1 MKLKDNNKRIISI
14 FALMLFLLTT
24 CSIKVKAEEQITV
37 EAKSAILMEARSG
50 KIIYEKN
57 PNEKFAPASVTK
69 IMTML
74 LAMEAIDSGN
84 MKFSDKITCS
94 ENAKKMGGSTMLLDT
109 GEVRTVEEILKGI
122 AIASGNDA
130 AVAMAEYLAGTEDSF
145 VAKMNERAKALG
157 MNNTTFKNCTGL
169 PADGHMSTAMDISI
183 MSRELLKHPS
193 ILKYTG
199 TYMDNISEGR
209 KSPIELVNHNK
220 LVRFFTGCD
229 GLKTGFTNEAK
240 YCISATATREGTRM
254 LTVIMGAPTYKIRNR
269 DASMLMNYGFSKF
282 ESKKVFTK
290 DQDVE
295 KVPLNKQGDKF
306 IMAKAKDDLTLTYEK
321 GTGNNIEKKL
331 TLNIDKSKN
340 KYSKGEVIGKCECFL
355 NGNLIGSVELYSDRD
370 FKNGGFLDNLKYN
383 FKNLFKGGV

>member
-1 MKLKDNNKRIISI
+1 MKLKDNNKRIVSI

-57 PNEKFAPASVTK
+57 PSEKFAPASVTK
-69 IMTML
+69 VMTML

-109 GEVRTVEEILKGI
+109 GEVRTVEEIIKGI

-199 TYMDNISEGR
+199 TYMDNVSEGR

-229 GLKTGFTNEAK
+229 GLKTGYTSEAK

-321 GTGNNIEKKL
+321 GTGSNIEKKL

-355 NGNLIGSVELYSDRD
+355 NGNLIGTVELYSDRD

>member
-1 MKLKDNNKRIISI
+1 MKLKDNNKRIVSI

>member
-1 MKLKDNNKRIISI
+1 MV
-14 FALMLFLLTT
+14 FLLTT
-24 CSIKVKAEEQITV
+24 FSIKVKAEEQITV

-50 KIIYEKN
+50 KVIYEKN
-57 PNEKFAPASVTK
+57 ANEKFAPASVTK
-69 IMTML
+69 VMTML
-74 LAMEAIDSGN
+74 LAMEAIDSGKI
-84 MKFSDKITCS
+84 KFSDKITCS

-109 GEVRTVEEILKGI
+109 GEVRTVEEIIKGI

-130 AVAMAEYLAGTEDSF
+130 AVAMAEYLAGTQESF

-157 MNNTTFKNCTGL
+157 MTNTMFKNCTGL
-169 PADGHMSTAMDISI
+169 PEDGHVSTAMDISI

-199 TYMDNISEGR
+199 TYMDNVSEGR

-229 GLKTGFTNEAK
+229 GLKTGYTSEAK
-240 YCISATATREGTRM
+240 YCITATATREGTRM
-254 LTVIMGAPTYKIRNR
+254 LAVIMGAPTYKIRNR

-282 ESKKVFTK
+282 ESKKVYTK

-306 IMAKAKDDLTLTYEK
+306 VMAKAKDDLILTYEK
-321 GTGNNIEKKL
+321 GAGNNIEKKL
-331 TLNIDKSKN
+331 TLNVDKSKT
-340 KYSKGEVIGKCECFL
+340 KYSKGEVIGKCEYFL

-370 FKNGGFLDNLKYN
+370 FKHGGFLDNIKYN
-383 FKNLFKGGV
+383 FKNLFKGGGGRDVFIR

>member
-1 MKLKDNNKRIISI
+1 MKLKETNKRIISI

-24 CSIKVKAEEQITV
+24 CSISVKAEEQIAV
-37 EAKSAILMEARSG
+37 EAKSAILMEATSG

-57 PNEKFAPASVTK
+57 SNEKFAPASVTK

-84 MKFSDKITCS
+84 IKFSDKITCS

-109 GEVRTVEEILKGI
+109 GEVRTVEEIIKGI

-130 AVAMAEYLAGTEDSF
+130 AVAMAEYLAGTEESF

-169 PADGHMSTAMDISI
+169 PEAGHVSTAMDISI

-220 LVRFFTGCD
+220 LVRFFNGCD

-254 LTVIMGAPTYKIRNR
+254 LAVIMGAPTYKIRNR

-306 IMAKAKDDLTLTYEK
+306 IMAKAKEDLTLTYEK
-321 GTGNNIEKKL
+321 GTGNNIEKKV

-370 FKNGGFLDNLKYN
+370 FKNGGFLENLKYN